1 MYIICVTYI
10 YIYYIHVHR
19 FFVFFAS
26 TPQEICGHG
35 DAKSS
40 GCLDRN
46 NRDKGMD
53 RVEPNAMV

>member
-1 MYIICVTYI
+1 MCNIYI
-10 YIYYIHVHR
+10 YIISMSIVL
-19 FFVFFAS
+19 FVFFAS